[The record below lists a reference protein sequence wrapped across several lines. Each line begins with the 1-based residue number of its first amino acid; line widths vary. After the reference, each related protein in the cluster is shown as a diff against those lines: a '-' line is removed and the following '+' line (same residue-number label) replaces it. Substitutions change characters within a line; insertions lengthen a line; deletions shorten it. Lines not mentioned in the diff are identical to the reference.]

1 VASPDPLLHLVAGPN
16 GAGKTTLAARVIAP
30 VTHLPFVNADVIAAE
45 RWPLAQAEHAYDAS
59 QVAAQVRQ
67 ELIAARSS
75 FISETVFSH
84 PSKLVLIHDAQDAGY
99 HVTLHVVLVPED
111 TTVARVHDILQNF
124 DAVVLEAGERF
135 GRAHPHQSIGVAH
148 GFYTLT
154 DCTLTYIVNNYY
166 NGRDEFGV
174 AWNDAALGL
183 DWGIESATLS
193 PRDMGNPSLNEIPVL
208 SLPR

>member
-1 VASPDPLLHLVAGPN
+1 MASPDPLLHLVAGPN

-111 TTVARVHDILQNF
+111 TTVARVHDRVRRGGHTVPEEKIRQRYRRIWDLVAQGRTRADRTYFYDNSRAARPLRLIASYERGRLVGT
-124 DAVVLEAGERF
+124 AVWPGWAPE
-135 GRAHPHQSIGVAH
+135 
-148 GFYTLT
+148 
-154 DCTLTYIVNNYY
+154 
-166 NGRDEFGV
+166 
-174 AWNDAALGL
+174 GL
-183 DWGIESATLS
+183 R
-193 PRDMGNPSLNEIPVL
+193 P
-208 SLPR
+208 